1 MSSKAAPK
9 RTDCPGLFAIS
20 VPRAGELVLPFGS
33 EGNSSQQAVQHLP
46 GEEN

>member
-1 MSSKAAPK
+1 MSSKAVPK
-9 RTDCPGLFAIS
+9 RADCLRLFATR